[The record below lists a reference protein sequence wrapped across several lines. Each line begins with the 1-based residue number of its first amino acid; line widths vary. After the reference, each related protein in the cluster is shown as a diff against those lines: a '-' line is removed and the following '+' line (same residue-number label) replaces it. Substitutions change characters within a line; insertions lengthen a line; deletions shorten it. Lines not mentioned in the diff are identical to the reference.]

1 MAYKF
6 QLGAARLSGSTTFEE
21 ALVGESSISAASLSA
36 SAGLE
41 IGGTVRLD
49 GIVDAAAA
57 DADKLLFRDSDNLIK
72 AETVANVR
80 DLYFAD
86 ISGQATVAAGGALSL
101 AAAAITGQTEKT
113 GDVADADELMVA
125 DAGGLKRL
133 DFSVLRDAV
142 FNDVSGDATVAAG
155 GALTIAANAVE
166 DSMLN
171 DNVATGLAGDGLAAS
186 SGVLAVQVSG
196 ALKIASDKLG
206 LSGSFAGDGIKYLGG
221 VDSISGIELDL
232 NELPAAAVAVGADSF
247 AFVDADD
254 NTSKKESIADLMTAV
269 AGDGLAASSGVL
281 AVGVD
286 DTGIEIDSDALRLK
300 DNGVTLAKMA
310 GITRGSIISGDA
322 SGDPQYLA
330 LGTDAQMLISD
341 GSDLGYVSVSGD
353 ITITNAGVT
362 AIGATKVTD
371 AMLNDDVAT
380 GLAGDGL
387 AASSGVLALD
397 LNELSAAAVAVGA
410 DSFAFIDADDNT
422 SKKESIADLVS
433 AMAGAGLTAT
443 SGQLSVTGNNV
454 ASKADGDTLAEGYNF
469 FGTVSAAATV
479 TLPASPSV
487 GDVVTVKAKDGV
499 TAINHI
505 KINRA
510 GSQTIDGETEVRI
523 ESPYGAVSMVYV
535 ASNDWRII

>member
-49 GIVDAAAA
+49 GIVDATAA

-86 ISGQATVAAGGALSL
+86 VSGQATVAAGGALSL

-155 GALTIAANAVE
+155 GALTIAADAVE

-186 SGVLAVQVSG
+186 SGVLAVQVAG

-206 LSGSFAGDGIKYLGG
+206 LSGSFAGDGIKFLGG
-221 VDSISGIELDL
+221 ADSISAIELDL

-286 DTGIEIDSDALRLK
+286 DTGIEINSDALRLK

-433 AMAGAGLTAT
+433 AMAGAGLTAA

-469 FGTVSAAATV
+469 FGTVAAAATV

>member
-49 GIVDAAAA
+49 GIVDATAA

-86 ISGQATVAAGGALSL
+86 VSGQATVAAGGALSL

-155 GALTIAANAVE
+155 GALTIAADAVE

-206 LSGSFAGDGIKYLGG
+206 LSGSFAGDGIKFLGG
-221 VDSISGIELDL
+221 ADSISAIELDL

-286 DTGIEIDSDALRLK
+286 DTGIEINSDALRLK

-433 AMAGAGLTAT
+433 AMAGAGLTAA

-469 FGTVSAAATV
+469 FGTVAAAATV